1 MPVHRCGDKRRGGK
15 GEAPAESEACEADFC
30 SMSMASWTCCFDL
43 AMAITQEKSRS
54 ARLLCLSVR
63 RVSLVLEPQHSLS
76 ARYFCFR
83 APFGW
88 LPPGTHC
95 DVTHG
100 AQASESCREPPGPAW
115 PRLAKPTEDLKG
127 MGGGVIIQ
135 TGGEVSQNHLPITAH
150 LLPFYGDSTQDVFTS
165 CSAVG
170 RPAAVQENLT
180 TSTPRGA
187 ARLQRGLRNSLS
199 QACATG
205 TRSWNTASL
214 IFCPLVASVKRLFLH
229 TSDSKDG
236 VC

>member
-1 MPVHRCGDKRRGGK
+1 
-15 GEAPAESEACEADFC
+15 
-30 SMSMASWTCCFDL
+30 MSMASWTWL
-43 AMAITQEKSRS
+43 LRPGHGHHSREVQVSS
-54 ARLLCLSVR
+54 A
-63 RVSLVLEPQHSLS
+63 SLS
-76 ARYFCFR
+76 LGSKGFFGLGATALAVGSLFFFR

-127 MGGGVIIQ
+127 IWGGGVIIQ

-150 LLPFYGDSTQDVFTS
+150 LLPFCGDSTQDVFTS
-165 CSAVG
+165 CGAVG

-205 TRSWNTASL
+205 THSWNTASL

>member
-1 MPVHRCGDKRRGGK
+1 
-15 GEAPAESEACEADFC
+15 
-30 SMSMASWTCCFDL
+30 MSMASWTCCFDL

-180 TSTPRGA
+180 TSTPRGGCKA
-187 ARLQRGLRNSLS
+187 ATRAAQLSL
-199 QACATG
+199 
-205 TRSWNTASL
+205 ASL
-214 IFCPLVASVKRLFLH
+214 CYRHPLVEHSILDFLSLVASVKRLFLH